1 MRKYLSIF
9 LALLAV
15 GCVDESID
23 VLQVGGNVGIGAE
36 NLAVP
41 LGYLPEK
48 SLGEIIS
55 DQVDNLV
62 VDPVTGDYSLAYNAE
77 TESLTID
84 GSGNGITLPGQTFD
98 MAVDYPSFKLP
109 SAEMVIDDVCYMGGN
124 YNGFSILLGQSVYC
138 PVDGLQISGE
148 ESGVSSFN
156 FEVTLPKYVTGI
168 SRIYTKHDPSLPGAP
183 IDAHFDLGCLGDING
198 GGTLS
203 LSLALPEGCEAYDE
217 DFNLI
222 TNGIFSVENR
232 QFGSGAQVMNFRLYV
247 KSITNNKSAENGLL
261 DLSTELKYSIAYS
274 ISSKA
279 GTTVVES
286 LPTLGLSAHI
296 VCEDAEV
303 VLGAMDIMEYAEFM
317 STMSL
322 GALDDSI
329 ANIKSLKNID
339 FTQSQFRLFV
349 DKLGNWNDD
358 ALLAGALDDILVEV
372 TLPKS
377 FVISVD
383 NSGVEF
389 DATNNRFS
397 TSLAELH
404 RGVNI
409 ALHQINFGEEG
420 LVPKDGE
427 NLELDIIFGVRVA
440 LKSGASIRLQ
450 HLQQDGF
457 AVRVGYD
464 RGTLV
469 VASVTGRVDFSY
481 KQSTTID
488 IASIVNSG
496 DIEIKGLGV
505 SPVVDFT
512 LSNSLTLPLYV
523 NASIVPVHQGVES
536 VKDALEIDRFE
547 ISAATVGSA
556 FNDVIPATTNI
567 RLGKNLTPEQ
577 GVTTIECDLER
588 LLNGALPES
597 LKIDLVVATDPNS
610 DVSLTILPQ
619 YPIEYS
625 YGFSMPLAFGSA
637 LDLSYSGVMT
647 GVGETVG
654 DLGLDVS
661 ATGRVGL
668 VCEVENTIP
677 LNLALELEF
686 LDESGCP
693 TALQLKPVGEGV
705 VRGSADGKTAC
716 KSTIGFALES
726 ENKNLIEQ
734 LLKVADLRYKL
745 RATSA
750 SSGVALNCNQSISA
764 TISLE
769 VDGNIGV
776 NLDFEEL

>member
-1 MRKYLSIF
+1 MRKYLPIL

-15 GCVDESID
+15 GCVDKSVD
-23 VLQVGGNVGIGAE
+23 VLQVGGNIGIGAE
-36 NLAVP
+36 NLTVP

-48 SLGEIIS
+48 RLGDLIS
-55 DQVDNLV
+55 DQADNLV
-62 VDPVTGDYSLAYNAE
+62 VDPVTGDYSLAYNAD
-77 TESLTID
+77 TESFTID
-84 GSGNGITLPGQTFD
+84 GSGNGITFPGQTFD

-109 SAEMVIDDVCYMGGN
+109 SAEMVIDDICYMGGKF
-124 YNGFSILLGQSVYC
+124 NGFSILLGQQVQC
-138 PVDGLQISGE
+138 PIDGLQISGE

-156 FEVTLPKYVTGI
+156 FEVTLPKYVAGI
-168 SRIYTKHDPSLPGAP
+168 NRIYTKHDPSLPGAP

-203 LSLALPEGCEAYDE
+203 LSLTLPEGCEAYDE
-217 DFNLI
+217 DFNPI
-222 TNGIFSVENR
+222 PGGVFVVENHA
-232 QFGSGAQVMNFRLYV
+232 FGSGAQVMNFRLYV

-261 DLSTELKYSIAYS
+261 NLSTELKYTIAYS

-303 VLGAMDIMEYAEFM
+303 VLGAMDIMEYAEYK
-317 STMSL
+317 STMSAGSL
-322 GALDDSI
+322 NDSI
-329 ANIKSLKNID
+329 ANIKCLKSID

-349 DKLGNWNDD
+349 DKLGDWNDD
-358 ALLAGALDDILVEV
+358 ALLAGALDNILVEV
-372 TLPKS
+372 TLPKT
-377 FVISVD
+377 FVITVADSA
-383 NSGVEF
+383 VEF
-389 DATNNRFS
+389 DSANNRFS
-397 TSLAELH
+397 TTLAQLQ
-404 RGVNI
+404 RGVNVV
-409 ALHQINFGEEG
+409 LHQINFGEQG
-420 LVPKDGE
+420 LVPKEGE
-427 NLELDIIFGVRVA
+427 NLELDIVFGVRVA
-440 LKSGASIRLQ
+440 LDAGATIRLQ
-450 HLQQDGF
+450 HLQQEGF

-469 VASVTGRVDFSY
+469 VAAVTGRVDFTH
-481 KQSTTID
+481 KQSATLNLD
-488 IASIVNSG
+488 SIVSG
-496 DIEIKGLGV
+496 GEIVINGLGV
-505 SPVVDFT
+505 SPVVDFS

-523 NASIVPVHQGVES
+523 SAAIVPVREGVEVVNEA
-536 VKDALEIDRFE
+536 VKIEQFVLKP
-547 ISAATVGSA
+547 ATLGA
-556 FNDVIPATTNI
+556 NFADVLPATTLV
-567 RLGKNLTPEQ
+567 RLGKNLATEE

-588 LLNGALPES
+588 LLNGALPEA
-597 LKIDLVVATDPNS
+597 LKIDFAVATNPNE
-610 DVSLTILPQ
+610 DVLLTILPQ

-647 GVGETVG
+647 GVGETIG

-661 ATGRVGL
+661 ATGKIGVI
-668 VCEVENTIP
+668 CEVENTIP

-686 LDESGCP
+686 LDANGHP

-734 LLKVADLRYKL
+734 LLGVADLRYKL

-750 SSGVALNCNQSISA
+750 SSGVALNCNQAISA

-769 VDGNIGV
+769 VDGNISV